1 MSMTLEH
8 PVTHADPNAV
18 FDQFADSFGPEKIV
32 YIYEPR
38 CNLRGIVV
46 IDNSS
51 IGPAIGGIR
60 MTPTVN
66 TREVFRLARAMTWK
80 NALAGIPHGGG
91 KSGIIADPRT
101 LTLAQKET
109 LIRQFARGI
118 ESLNQYIPGPDMG
131 TDETAMAWVRDEI
144 RRSVGLSTVLG
155 GIPLDQVGA
164 TGFGL
169 AVCAE
174 IAQEYSELELK
185 GATVS
190 IQGFGNV
197 GRHAAQYLTDP
208 KRGAVV
214 VAATDLPGTVY
225 NPNGLNVDELARL
238 MKSGRPLTDY
248 NAKGTQILSG
258 DQFIDLEVDIFVPAA
273 QPDVIDEQNA
283 SRLRCKL
290 MLQGANIP
298 CSDAAEDILHQRGIV
313 CVPDF
318 VANAGGV
325 ICGSVEYHGGTKS
338 AAFQEI
344 EEKMKENTRAVLEK
358 AKANKIKPR
367 DAALTLAKER
377 VREAMSYRRAN

>member
-1 MSMTLEH
+1 MSVVQEK
-8 PVTHADPNAV
+8 VTHNESVFELYAD
-18 FDQFADSFGPEKIV
+18 DYGPEKVV

-66 TREVFRLARAMTWK
+66 TEEVFRLARAMTWK

-91 KSGIIADPRT
+91 KAGIIADPREMT
-101 LTLAQKET
+101 PERKET

-118 ESLNQYIPGPDMG
+118 ETLNQYIPGPDMG

-144 RRSVGLSTVLG
+144 RRSVGLSSVLG

-174 IAQEYSELELK
+174 VAQHYADIQLK
-185 GATVS
+185 GATVC

-197 GRHAAQYLTDP
+197 GQHAARYLTDP
-208 KRGAVV
+208 KRGAVI
-214 VAATDLPGTVY
+214 VAATDMDGTIY
-225 NPNGLNVDELARL
+225 NPDGLDVEKLCEI
-238 MKSGRPLTDY
+238 MKTTRRITDY
-248 NAKGTQILSG
+248 KDAQHLGV
-258 DQFIDLEVDIFVPAA
+258 DDFIDVDCDIFVPAA
-273 QPDVIDEQNA
+273 QPDVITEDNA
-283 SRLRCKL
+283 ARLKCKL
-290 MLQGANIP
+290 ILQGANIP
-298 CSDAAEDILHQRGIV
+298 ATEEAERIIHEKGIIN
-313 CVPDF
+313 VPDF

-325 ICGSVEYHGGTKS
+325 ICGSVEYHGGTKT
-338 AAFQEI
+338 AAFIEI
-344 EEKMKENTRAVLEK
+344 EEKMKENTAAVLEK
-358 AKANKIKPR
+358 AKKENKLAR
-367 DAALTLAKER
+367 FAALELAKER
-377 VREAMSYRRAN
+377 VKEAMSYRRAN

>member
-1 MSMTLEH
+1 MTPTTITTPEATFQL
-8 PVTHADPNAV
+8 DPA
-18 FDQFADSFGPEKIV
+18 FMYGDDFGPEKIV

-38 CNLRGIVV
+38 CGLRGIVV

-66 TREVFRLARAMTWK
+66 TQEVFRLARAMTWK

-101 LTLAQKET
+101 LTMERKET

-118 ESLNQYIPGPDMG
+118 EALNQYIPGPDMG

-144 RRSVGLSTVLG
+144 RRSVGLSSVLG
-155 GIPLDQVGA
+155 GIPLDQFGA

-174 IAQEYSELELK
+174 VAQHFADINLK

-197 GRHAAQYLTDP
+197 GRHAASYLTHP

-214 VAATDLPGTVY
+214 VAATDIPGTVY
-225 NPNGLNVDELARL
+225 NPDGLQIEKLISLVKA
-238 MKSGRPLTDY
+238 GRPITEY
-248 NAKGTQILSG
+248 NEKGTQILAR
-258 DQFIDLEVDIFVPAA
+258 DEFVNIPVDIFVPAA
-273 QPDVIDEQNA
+273 QADVITETNA
-283 SRLRCKL
+283 PLLNCKL

-298 CSDAAEDILHQRGIV
+298 CTDAAERILHERGVI

-338 AAFQEI
+338 TAFQEI
-344 EEKMKENTRAVLEK
+344 EEKLKENTAAVLEHARRTK
-358 AKANKIKPR
+358 STPR
-367 DAALTLAKER
+367 AAALDLAQER

>member
-1 MSMTLEH
+1 MTVAE
-8 PVTHADPNAV
+8 VKNREETV
-18 FDQFADSFGPEKIV
+18 FDLFADDYGPEKVV

-60 MTPTVN
+60 MTPSVN
-66 TREVFRLARAMTWK
+66 TEEVFRLARAMTWK

-91 KSGIIADPRT
+91 KAGIIADPRNMT
-101 LTLAQKET
+101 AERKET

-118 ESLNQYIPGPDMG
+118 ETLNQYIPGPDMG

-144 RRSVGLSTVLG
+144 RRSVGLSSVLG

-174 IAQEYSELELK
+174 VAQHYAGFDLK
-185 GATVS
+185 GSTVC

-197 GRHAAQYLTDP
+197 GQHAARYLVDP

-214 VAATDLPGTVY
+214 VAATDLDGTIY
-225 NPNGLNVDELARL
+225 NPDGLDVEKLCEVMQTTR
-238 MKSGRPLTDY
+238 KITDY
-248 NAKGTQILSG
+248 EDAQHL
-258 DQFIDLEVDIFVPAA
+258 DRDAFIDLDCDIFVPAA
-273 QPDVIDEQNA
+273 QPDVITEDNA
-283 SRLRCKL
+283 SRLKCKL
-290 MLQGANIP
+290 ILQGANIP
-298 CSDAAEDILHQRGIV
+298 ATEEAERIIHEKGIIN
-313 CVPDF
+313 VPDF

-325 ICGSVEYHGGTKS
+325 ICGSVEYHGGTKT
-338 AAFQEI
+338 AAFTEI
-344 EEKMKENTRAVLEK
+344 EEKMKQNTAAVLEK
-358 AKANKIKPR
+358 AKRENKMSR
-367 DAALTLAKER
+367 FAALELAKER
-377 VREAMSYRRAN
+377 VLEAMSYRRSN

>member
-1 MSMTLEH
+1 MSVVDSKFAQDET
-8 PVTHADPNAV
+8 V
-18 FDQFADSFGPEKIV
+18 FDLFADDFGPEKVV

-46 IDNSS
+46 IDNTS

-60 MTPTVN
+60 MTPSVN
-66 TREVFRLARAMTWK
+66 TEEVFRLARAMTWK

-91 KSGIIADPRT
+91 KAGIIADPRKIT
-101 LTLAQKET
+101 PERKET

-118 ESLNQYIPGPDMG
+118 ESLTGYIPGPDMG
-131 TDETAMAWVRDEI
+131 TDETAMAWVRDETG
-144 RRSVGLSTVLG
+144 RSVGLSSVLG

-174 IAQEYSELELK
+174 VAQHFSGIELK

-197 GRHAAQYLTDP
+197 GQHAARYLVDDS
-208 KRGAVV
+208 RGAVV
-214 VAATDLPGTVY
+214 VAATDMDGTVY
-225 NPNGLNVDELARL
+225 NPDGLDVEKLCEIMRTTR
-238 MKSGRPLTDY
+238 KITDY
-248 NAKGTQILSG
+248 KDAQHL
-258 DQFIDLEVDIFVPAA
+258 DRDAFIDVDCDIFVPAA
-273 QPDVIDEQNA
+273 QPDVITEDNA
-283 SRLRCKL
+283 DRLKCKL
-290 MLQGANIP
+290 ILQGANIP
-298 CSDAAEDILHQRGIV
+298 ATEQAERIIHEKGIV

-338 AAFQEI
+338 AAFTEI
-344 EEKMKENTRAVLEK
+344 EEKMKENTEAVLRK
-358 AKANKIKPR
+358 AQSENKMSR
-367 DAALTLAKER
+367 FAALELAKER
-377 VREAMSYRRAN
+377 VKEAMSYRRAN

>member
-1 MSMTLEH
+1 MSLTLEH
-8 PVTHADPNAV
+8 PVTHDDPNAV

-101 LTLAQKET
+101 LTPAQKET

-174 IAQEYSELELK
+174 IAQEYSALDLK

-197 GRHAAQYLTDP
+197 GRHAARYLTDP
-208 KRGAVV
+208 KRGAIV

-225 NPNGLNVDELARL
+225 NPKGLDVEELSRL

-248 NAKGTQILSG
+248 NAPGTQILTG
-258 DQFIDLEVDIFVPAA
+258 DQFIDLDVDIFVPAA

-283 SRLRCKL
+283 ARLRCKL

-298 CSDAAEDILHQRGIV
+298 CSDAAEDILHRRGIV

-325 ICGSVEYHGGTKS
+325 ICGSVEYHGGTKT

-358 AKANKIKPR
+358 AKLQKIKPR

>member
-1 MSMTLEH
+1 MSVVQEK
-8 PVTHADPNAV
+8 VTHNETVFELYAD
-18 FDQFADSFGPEKIV
+18 DYGPEKVV

-66 TREVFRLARAMTWK
+66 TEEVFRLARAMTWK

-91 KSGIIADPRT
+91 KAGIIADPRNMT
-101 LTLAQKET
+101 LERKET

-118 ESLNQYIPGPDMG
+118 ETLNQYIPGPDMG

-144 RRSVGLSTVLG
+144 RRSVGLSSVLG

-174 IAQEYSELELK
+174 VAQHFAEIELK
-185 GATVS
+185 GSTVC

-197 GRHAAQYLTDP
+197 GQHAARYLTDP

-214 VAATDLPGTVY
+214 VAATDMDGTIY
-225 NPNGLNVDELARL
+225 NPDGLDVEKLCEI
-238 MKSGRPLTDY
+238 MKTTRRITDY
-248 NAKGTQILSG
+248 DDAQHLGI
-258 DQFIDLEVDIFVPAA
+258 DEFIDVDCDIFVPAA
-273 QPDVIDEQNA
+273 QPDVITEDNA
-283 SRLRCKL
+283 ARLKCKL
-290 MLQGANIP
+290 ILQGANIP
-298 CSDAAEDILHQRGIV
+298 ATEEAERIIHDKGIIN
-313 CVPDF
+313 VPDF

-338 AAFQEI
+338 AAFTEI
-344 EEKMKENTRAVLEK
+344 EEKMKENTAAVLRK
-358 AKANKIKPR
+358 AQSENKLAR
-367 DAALTLAKER
+367 FAALELAKER
-377 VREAMSYRRAN
+377 VKEAMSYRRAN